1 MKRLEL
7 LFENEAGRVVR
18 YSLDYPIEP
27 VDTEAVNAVMDEII
41 AQNIFET
48 NGGELVAKRRA
59 RLVEN
64 IVEEIMLDS

>member
-48 NGGELVAKRRA
+48 NGGEL
-59 RLVEN
+59 
-64 IVEEIMLDS
+64 DS